1 MEQKQTS
8 GSGQYLTLTL
18 GEEDFAIE
26 ISHVREVV
34 DYKAITKVPRM
45 PEHLC
50 GVINLRGN
58 VVSVIDIGLKLGMDP
73 IQKTTDTC
81 IVIVETDTEGETS
94 QMGVLADSVHEVID
108 LDFDRI
114 EAPPKIGT
122 KLNTEFVLGM
132 GKRDTGFVII
142 LNIDRL
148 LADEESAEEQNAA
161 EN

>member
-1 MEQKQTS
+1 MEQKQK
-8 GSGQYLTLTL
+8 GEFGQYLTLTL
-18 GEEDFAIE
+18 GEENFAIE
-26 ISHVREVV
+26 ISRVCEVV

-45 PEHLC
+45 PPHLC

-58 VVSVIDIGLKLGMDP
+58 VVSVVDIGLKLGMNP

-81 IVIVETDTEGETS
+81 IVIVETDIEGETA
-94 QMGVLADSVHEVID
+94 QMGVLADLVHEVID

-114 EAPPKIGT
+114 EPPPKIGI

-142 LNIDRL
+142 LNIDRIL
-148 LADEESAEEQNAA
+148 TDEESSEDPNAA